1 MRAYVADWSKL
12 GSGEQPWTAAGKV
25 VDAIDV
31 ADLESESSHAYEL
44 LGAHEREQVVRE
56 GVSPRG
62 APVVDGGRTQRRV
75 ERFFAH
81 LTPGV
86 AVLGIVRLEGPAG
99 TSVLVL
105 ASNEHVS
112 TLTLTD
118 ADEGWTEHVFEIP
131 ARLAKKQTPIELR
144 VTAGAPL
151 NVFHYWFVTPLE
163 QTTVRA
169 P

>member
-1 MRAYVADWSKL
+1 
-12 GSGEQPWTAAGKV
+12 
-25 VDAIDV
+25 
-31 ADLESESSHAYEL
+31 
-44 LGAHEREQVVRE
+44 
-56 GVSPRG
+56 
-62 APVVDGGRTQRRV
+62 VDGGRTQRRV

-81 LTPGV
+81 LSPGV
-86 AVLGIVRLEGPAG
+86 AVRAIVRLEGPAG

-105 ASNEHVS
+105 AGDEHVS
-112 TLTLTD
+112 TFTLTD
-118 ADEGWTEHVFEIP
+118 SDEEWTEHVFEIP
-131 ARLAKKQTPIELR
+131 APLAREQTPIELR